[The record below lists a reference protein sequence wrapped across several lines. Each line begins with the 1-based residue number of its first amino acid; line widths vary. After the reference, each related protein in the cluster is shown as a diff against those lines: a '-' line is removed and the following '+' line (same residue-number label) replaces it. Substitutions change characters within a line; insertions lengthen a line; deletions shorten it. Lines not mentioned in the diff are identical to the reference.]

1 MDINLEEG
9 DLVLCTVDRIV
20 GTIVFVKI
28 HHEGKEPEGSITFS
42 EIAPGRIRNIRDYVV
57 PKKKIVCKVLR
68 ISGDRIDL
76 TFRRVSQKE
85 EKEVKEKEKLKK
97 SYENILKGV
106 LGEKGESV
114 IKKISKKENIYDFLE
129 SSKENHGKLE
139 KIVGEQDSKKILEV
153 INSQKK
159 KKTIIKKE
167 ISLTTTKKNGLELIK
182 KLLSEIKDIDIN
194 YISSGK
200 YSLKKESEDPKKGD
214 QEFKNTLLELEKSA
228 KKGGVNFSIIREK
241 G

>member
-1 MDINLEEG
+1 MTENLEEG

-28 HHEGKEPEGSITFS
+28 HHEGKELEGSITFS

-85 EKEVKEKEKLKK
+85 EKEIKEKEKLEK

-106 LGEKGESV
+106 LGEKGEEV
-114 IKKISKKENIYDFLE
+114 LKKISEEETVYDFLE
-129 SSKENHGKLE
+129 SSKENPEKLE
-139 KIVGEQDSKKILEV
+139 KLVGKQDLEKILEV

-159 KKTIIKKE
+159 KNTIIKKE
-167 ISLTTTKKNGLELIK
+167 ISLISTKKDGLESIK
-182 KLLSEIKDIDIN
+182 KLLGGIKDIEIR

-228 KKGGVNFSIIREK
+228 KKDGIEFSVVKEK